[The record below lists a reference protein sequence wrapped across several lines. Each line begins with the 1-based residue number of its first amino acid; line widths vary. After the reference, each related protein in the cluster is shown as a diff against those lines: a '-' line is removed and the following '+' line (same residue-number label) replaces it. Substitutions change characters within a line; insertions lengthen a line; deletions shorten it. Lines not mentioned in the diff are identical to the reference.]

1 MPLCWPRTLPPR
13 TPLRK
18 SYYCVLRIAQIRSCA
33 SSEASRSDGRR
44 CFTGSGPN
52 FECHRSFRVT
62 FGICGPF
69 SEAPGVSR
77 TGTPRPGA
85 FRIKQAAAGHSRKT
99 WTAHRV
105 SSLRRVRGIHAY
117 RSAEKNG
124 EWLTMSEAAAK
135 LGVSNHQIR
144 RLIKEGVLAAD
155 QVVPDAP
162 YQIRAADLQH
172 ERISAALAR
181 KGRPC
186 RLTSEK
192 QTSMFS
198 DT

>member
-1 MPLCWPRTLPPR
+1 MLM
-13 TPLRK
+13 
-18 SYYCVLRIAQIRSCA
+18 Q
-33 SSEASRSDGRR
+33 
-44 CFTGSGPN
+44 TGHGQTCT
-52 FECHRSFRVT
+52 EHL
-62 FGICGPF
+62 
-69 SEAPGVSR
+69 
-77 TGTPRPGA
+77 
-85 FRIKQAAAGHSRKT
+85 
-99 WTAHRV
+99 V

-124 EWLTMSEAAAK
+124 EWLKMSEAAAK

-192 QTSMFS
+192 QTSMIS